1 MPMQLDYLVTLYLNR
16 AMKQIAND
24 MFFSW
29 VESEIEAGREVRFRL
44 KGHSMFPLLRNGKD
58 DVVLQPCAYDALK
71 VMDVVLFRYGGKHL
85 LHRIIRIEGDTL
97 YMQGDGVMVSEEKC
111 TASDVVG
118 KVCMVIRPSGVEIPT
133 SKWRWRLPSILWR
146 KTGVLRGFLLRVL
159 RHMI

>member
-1 MPMQLDYLVTLYLNR
+1 MPMLLDYPVTLYLTR
-16 AMKQIAND
+16 EMKQIAND

-29 VESEIEAGREVRFRL
+29 VESEIEAGRAVRFRL

-58 DVVLQPCAYDALK
+58 VVVLQPCTYDTLK
-71 VMDVVLFRYGGKHL
+71 VMDVVLFRYRGKHL
-85 LHRIIRIEGDTL
+85 LHRIIRIERDTL
-97 YMQGDGVMVSEEKC
+97 YMQGDGVLVNEEKC

-133 SKWRWRLPSILWR
+133 SGWRWRLPSILWR
-146 KTGVLRGFLLRVL
+146 KTGVLRGYLLRVL